1 MMQIYDTATQQVV
14 PLAQRDEG
22 KVSIYVCGPT
32 VYAAPHIGHG
42 RQVLV
47 YDVLWRYL
55 EWAGLDVTFV
65 SNITDIDDAIIDRAN
80 AEGRDSAEIAT
91 KCEAVWWDALERLNV
106 RRPMHTPHATEYVKE
121 MVELV
126 ADLIQAG
133 KAYQTSDGV
142 YLSVEGVEDYGLL
155 PNLDLENLREGG
167 GDREIVGE
175 EKRHPADFAL
185 WKLAKEGEPFW
196 PSPWGDG
203 RPGWHTEC
211 VVMSLDLLGEGF
223 DLHAGGLDLVF
234 PHHENERAQAK
245 ALGRSFAQHWMHHG
259 FVELEG
265 EKMSKSLGN
274 VKNLLDLT
282 EQYDPRSYRLLLLQ
296 SHYRSPIEVTDT
308 TMTASEAALDRLDSF
323 ARRSADLG
331 GTPDAEVMDRFRSL
345 MNNDLDTPGA
355 IDMMFRLVREANT
368 ALDGDDQAAGAT
380 AAAAVLEIA
389 AALGLEIHGEAGS
402 VPEEIQQM
410 ADARAE
416 ARASKDFAKADEL
429 RDQMAAA
436 GWTVE
441 DSPDGPV
448 VLPLG

>member
-1 MMQIYDTATQQVV
+1 MMHLYDTAKQQVV
-14 PLAQRDEG
+14 PLAQRDPG
-22 KVSIYVCGPT
+22 KVSMYVCGPT

-47 YDVLWRYL
+47 YDVLRRYL
-55 EWAGLDVTFV
+55 EWSGLEVQFV

-80 AEGRDSAEIAT
+80 AEGRDPADIAT
-91 KCEAVWWDALERLNV
+91 KCEAVWWDAMDRLNV
-106 RRPMHTPHATEYVKE
+106 RRPDDTPHATDYVKQ

-126 ADLIQAG
+126 AELIEAG

-142 YLSVEGVEDYGLL
+142 YLSIEGVEGYGLL
-155 PNLDLENLREGG
+155 PHLDLENLREGG
-167 GDREIVGE
+167 GEREIVGE

-234 PHHENERAQAK
+234 PHHENERAQAV
-245 ALGRSFAQHWMHHG
+245 ALGRSFSQHWMHHG

-282 EQYDPRSYRLLLLQ
+282 EQYDARSFRLLLMQ
-296 SHYRSPIEVTDT
+296 SHYRSPIEVTDD
-308 TMTASEAALDRLDSF
+308 TMTASESALDRLDAF
-323 ARRSADLG
+323 ARRTADLSG
-331 GTPDAEVMDRFRSL
+331 VPGAEVMDRFRTI
-345 MNNDLDTPGA
+345 MNDDFDTPGA
-355 IDMMFRLVREANT
+355 VDLMFRLVREANT
-368 ALDGDDQAAGAT
+368 ALDGGDE
-380 AAAAVLEIA
+380 AAAAAASAAAVEIA
-389 AALGLEIHGEAGS
+389 GVLGLELQAAVDA
-402 VPEEIQQM
+402 VPDEIQRM
-410 ADARAE
+410 ADERAAARA
-416 ARASKDFAKADEL
+416 AKDFATADEL
-429 RDQMAAA
+429 RDRMTAA

>member
-1 MMQIYDTATQQVV
+1 MMQLYDTAKQQVV
-14 PLAQRDEG
+14 PLAQRDPG
-22 KVSIYVCGPT
+22 KVSMYVCGPT

-47 YDVLWRYL
+47 YDVLRRYL
-55 EWAGLDVTFV
+55 EWSGLEVQFV

-80 AEGRDSAEIAT
+80 AEGRDPADIAT
-91 KCEAVWWDALERLNV
+91 KCEAVWWDAMDRLNV
-106 RRPMHTPHATEYVKE
+106 RRPDDTPHATDYVKQ

-126 ADLIQAG
+126 AELIEAG

-142 YLSVEGVEDYGLL
+142 YLSIEGVEGYGLL
-155 PNLDLENLREGG
+155 PHLDLENLREGG
-167 GDREIVGE
+167 GEREIVGE

-234 PHHENERAQAK
+234 PHHENERAQAV
-245 ALGRSFAQHWMHHG
+245 ALGRSFSQHWMHHG

-282 EQYDPRSYRLLLLQ
+282 EQYDARSFRLLLMQ
-296 SHYRSPIEVTDT
+296 SHYRSPIEVTDD
-308 TMTASEAALDRLDSF
+308 TMTASESALDRLDAF
-323 ARRSADLG
+323 ARRTADLSG
-331 GTPDAEVMDRFRSL
+331 VPGAEVMDRFRTI
-345 MNNDLDTPGA
+345 MNDDFDTPGA
-355 IDMMFRLVREANT
+355 VDLMFRLVREANT
-368 ALDGDDQAAGAT
+368 ALDGGDE
-380 AAAAVLEIA
+380 AAAAAASAAAVEIA
-389 AALGLEIHGEAGS
+389 GVLGLELQAAVDA
-402 VPEEIQQM
+402 VPDEIQRM
-410 ADARAE
+410 ADERAAARA
-416 ARASKDFAKADEL
+416 AKDFATADEL
-429 RDQMAAA
+429 RDRMTAA